1 MKIGIKR
8 VIRIGV
14 CSLLSILG
22 SLDMLVAQSVCPQ
35 SEKESVWSLRTNALY
50 DVFLIPNIGVAYSW
64 DDRWSAHLHWMYG
77 WWKNDSRHRYWRT
90 YCGEL
95 EVRYWLG
102 TRSDAQQVR
111 GHHVGLYGQMLTYDF
126 EWGGRGY
133 LGDKWS
139 YAGGVSYGY
148 AWRLAERW
156 RLDCSMGV
164 GYFSGLYKEY
174 VPIDTHYVWQSTKR
188 RRWLGPTWAELSFV
202 YLLGRKGGKR

>member
-50 DVFLIPNIGVAYSW
+50 DAFLIPNIGVAYSW

-90 YCGEL
+90 YGGEL

-164 GYFSGLYKEY
+164 GYFGGL
-174 VPIDTHYVWQSTKR
+174 
-188 RRWLGPTWAELSFV
+188 
-202 YLLGRKGGKR
+202 

>member
-22 SLDMLVAQSVCPQ
+22 SLDMLVAQSVCSQ

-50 DVFLIPNIGVAYSW
+50 DAFLIPNIGVAYSW

-90 YCGEL
+90 YGGEL

-102 TRSDAQQVR
+102 TRSYAQQMR

-139 YAGGVSYGY
+139 DAGGVSYGY

-164 GYFSGLYKEY
+164 GYFGGLYKEY